1 MKNKTFD
8 IFPNFKFQVDAK
20 NYEDAQ
26 SKAYDLLKQMAEI
39 TYFDFDFDIEEEKNE
54 EEPSCIK
61 CGKII
66 SIGESDDYGGMCA
79 TCWHERN

>member
-1 MKNKTFD
+1 MK
-8 IFPNFKFQVDAK
+8 KFLITTYTNNNEDK
-20 NYEDAQ
+20 KYEIE
-26 SKAYDLLKQMAEI
+26 AENI
-39 TYFDFDFDIEEEKNE
+39 KEAREIALEDNNIEVEEQ